1 MSVRKGQKR
10 LKNIASQISDD
21 KRLSSEDKEF
31 LVAALLEISNGE
43 DAEVS
48 LGVKAKRGER
58 KSAHVRNTKIIK
70 KYINGLIKALIDS
83 YDDAGKNMSLKE
95 ATEKINAE
103 WPNSPS
109 AETMRRNWNDIK
121 KRQKRDFVIIED
133 KTD

>member
-1 MSVRKGQKR
+1 MSVRKGQER
-10 LKNIASQISDD
+10 LKNIAVQISEDIQ
-21 KRLSSEDKEF
+21 LSPEDKKF
-31 LVAALLEISNGE
+31 LVTALLEIYNGE

-121 KRQKRDFVIIED
+121 KTQKRDFVIIED

>member
-1 MSVRKGQKR
+1 MSVRKGQER
-10 LKNIASQISDD
+10 LKDIAVQISEDIQ
-21 KRLSSEDKEF
+21 LSPEDKKF
-31 LVAALLEISNGE
+31 LVTALLEIYNGE

-121 KRQKRDFVIIED
+121 KTQKRDFVIIED

>member
-1 MSVRKGQKR
+1 MSVRKGQER
-10 LKNIASQISDD
+10 LKNIAGQISDD
-21 KRLSSEDKEF
+21 KQLSSEDKEF
-31 LVAALLEISNGE
+31 LVKALLEIYNGE

-83 YDDAGKNMSLKE
+83 YDEGGQNMSLKE

-121 KRQKRDFVIIED
+121 KTQKRDFVIIED

>member
-1 MSVRKGQKR
+1 MSVRKGQQR
-10 LKNIASQISDD
+10 LKKIADVLSADSSLD
-21 KRLSSEDKEF
+21 KADKEF
-31 LVAALLEISNGE
+31 LVTALLEISDGE

-58 KSAHVRNTKIIK
+58 KSAHVRDTKIIK
-70 KYINGLIKALIDS
+70 QYINGLIKALIDS
-83 YDDAGKNMSLKE
+83 YDEAGKNMSLKD

-121 KRQKRDFVIIED
+121 KTQERDFIIKED

>member
-1 MSVRKGQKR
+1 MSVRKGQER
-10 LKNIASQISDD
+10 LKDIAGQISDD
-21 KRLSSEDKEF
+21 KQLSSEDKEF
-31 LVAALLEISNGE
+31 LIRALLEISNGE

-121 KRQKRDFVIIED
+121 KTQKRDFVIIED

>member
-1 MSVRKGQKR
+1 MGANCLDFAKRRKGLSE
-10 LKNIASQISDD
+10 LKGDTIAER
-21 KRLSSEDKEF
+21 KML
-31 LVAALLEISNGE
+31 E

-83 YDDAGKNMSLKE
+83 YDEGGQNMSLKE

-121 KRQKRDFVIIED
+121 KTQKRDFVIIED

>member
-1 MSVRKGQKR
+1 MSVRKGQER
-10 LKNIASQISDD
+10 LKDIAVQISEDIQ
-21 KRLSSEDKEF
+21 LSPEDKKF
-31 LVAALLEISNGE
+31 LVTALLEIYNGE

-70 KYINGLIKALIDS
+70 KYINGLIKALIDP
-83 YDDAGKNMSLKE
+83 YEEGGQNMSLKE

>member
-1 MSVRKGQKR
+1 MSVRKGQER
-10 LKNIASQISDD
+10 LKNIAGQISDD
-21 KRLSSEDKEF
+21 KQLSSEDKEF
-31 LVAALLEISNGE
+31 LVTALLEIYNGE

-70 KYINGLIKALIDS
+70 KYINGLMKALIDS
-83 YDDAGKNMSLKE
+83 YDEGGQNMSLKE

-121 KRQKRDFVIIED
+121 KTQKRDFVIIED

>member
-1 MSVRKGQKR
+1 MSVRKGQER
-10 LKNIASQISDD
+10 LKNIAAQISEDIQ
-21 KRLSSEDKEF
+21 LSPEDKKF
-31 LVAALLEISNGE
+31 LVTALLEIYNGE

-121 KRQKRDFVIIED
+121 KTQKRDFVIIED

>member
-1 MSVRKGQKR
+1 MSVRKGQER
-10 LKNIASQISDD
+10 LKNIAAQISEDIQ
-21 KRLSSEDKEF
+21 LSPEDKKF
-31 LVAALLEISNGE
+31 LVTALLEIYNGE

-48 LGVKAKRGER
+48 LDVKAKRGER
-58 KSAHVRNTKIIK
+58 KSTHVRDMKIINQ
-70 KYINGLIKALIDS
+70 YINGLIKALIDS
-83 YDDAGKNMSLKE
+83 YDEGGQNMSLKE

-121 KRQKRDFVIIED
+121 KTQKRDFVIIED

>member
-1 MSVRKGQKR
+1 MSVRKGQER
-10 LKNIASQISDD
+10 LKNIAAQISEDIQ
-21 KRLSSEDKEF
+21 LSPEDKKF
-31 LVAALLEISNGE
+31 LVTALLEIYNGE

-58 KSAHVRNTKIIK
+58 KSAHVRDTKIIK
-70 KYINGLIKALIDS
+70 QYINGLIKALIDS
-83 YDDAGKNMSLKE
+83 YDEGGQNMSLKE

-121 KRQKRDFVIIED
+121 KTQERDFIIKED

>member
-121 KRQKRDFVIIED
+121 KTQKRDFVIIED

>member
-1 MSVRKGQKR
+1 MSVRKGQER
-10 LKNIASQISDD
+10 LKNIAGQISDD
-21 KRLSSEDKEF
+21 KQLSSEDKEF
-31 LVAALLEISNGE
+31 LVTALLEIYNGE

-121 KRQKRDFVIIED
+121 KTQKRDFVIIED

>member
-1 MSVRKGQKR
+1 MSVRKGQER
-10 LKNIASQISDD
+10 LKNIAVQISEDIQ
-21 KRLSSEDKEF
+21 LSPEDKKF
-31 LVAALLEISNGE
+31 LVTALLEIYNGE

-83 YDDAGKNMSLKE
+83 YDEAGKNMSLKE

>member
-10 LKNIASQISDD
+10 LKNIAGQIYDD
-21 KRLSSEDKEF
+21 KQLSSEDKEF
-31 LVAALLEISNGE
+31 LVTALLEIYNGE

-58 KSAHVRNTKIIK
+58 KSTHVRDMKIINQ
-70 KYINGLIKALIDS
+70 YINGLIKVLIS
-83 YDDAGKNMSLKE
+83 PYDEGGKNMSLKD
-95 ATEKINAE
+95 ATDKINAG

-109 AETMRRNWNDIK
+109 AETLRRNWNDIK
-121 KRQKRDFVIIED
+121 KTQKRDFIIKED

>member
-10 LKNIASQISDD
+10 LKNIAGQISDD
-21 KRLSSEDKEF
+21 IQLSPEDKKF
-31 LVAALLEISNGE
+31 LVTALFEIYNGE

-58 KSAHVRNTKIIK
+58 KSTHVRDMKIINQ
-70 KYINGLIKALIDS
+70 YINGLIKALIS
-83 YDDAGKNMSLKE
+83 PYDEGGKNMSLKD
-95 ATEKINAE
+95 ATDKINAE
-103 WPNSPS
+103 WPYSPS

-121 KRQKRDFVIIED
+121 KTQKRDFVIIED